1 MRGNKK
7 RQLVREQRK
16 ELDVKRSAVSKE
28 RSEKR
33 KTEHRAEDAAN
44 AIQRSP
50 AGKQAAETLTAKR
63 GIARRKQQANYQKRI
78 ARASTR
84 MGGRRKQIQA
94 ELRGKL
100 EE

>member
-16 ELDVKRSAVSKE
+16 ELDAKRSELSKE
-28 RSEKR
+28 RKEKR
-33 KTEHRAEDAAN
+33 KKERRAEEAAK

-50 AGKQAAETLTAKR
+50 AGKKAAETLTAKR
-63 GIARRKQQANYQKRI
+63 GIAQRKQQANYQKTS
-78 ARASTR
+78 ARAAAR